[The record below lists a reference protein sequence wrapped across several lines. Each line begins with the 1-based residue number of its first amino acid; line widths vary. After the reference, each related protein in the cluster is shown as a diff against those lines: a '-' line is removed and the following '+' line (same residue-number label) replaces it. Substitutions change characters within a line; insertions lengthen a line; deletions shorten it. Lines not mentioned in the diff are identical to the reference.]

1 MAGLF
6 RLLKMQY
13 MPPTDPTGVSFAGK
27 IVLLTGATSG
37 LGFEAAIKIL
47 NLGAESLIIGSRDLQ
62 RGKDAKMKLEK
73 VTNRSNAVQVW
84 ELEMNSFASVK
95 RFADRINKDV
105 SRLDIAILNAG
116 IWNKDYYQSPEG
128 WEEVLQVNT
137 LSTSLLA
144 LLLLP
149 KLKMSAY
156 PNNPSHLSVV
166 SSQQFVRVKPESVQ
180 TDKILLAHVNDPDNF
195 AGPKQYGISKLLLEF
210 VMKQIAISL
219 RDDYQTRETHNVIV
233 NTVSPGL
240 CKSSLGRQYDSWW
253 EKCLKWVMYTLFART
268 TEQGSRLLVSAV
280 LQGVESQGRCWR
292 NDGYLDE
299 SAALTTGPGADELQ
313 KKVWEEVI
321 NVLVD
326 EAPEVSLIAR
336 GLYPSL

>member
-1 MAGLF
+1 MASLF

-13 MPPTDPTGVSFAGK
+13 TPPTDPKAVTFAGK

-62 RGKDAKMKLEK
+62 RGRQTKLKLEK
-73 VTNRSNAVQVW
+73 LTNRGNVVHVW

-95 RFADRINKDV
+95 NFAEQVNKEV
-105 SRLDIAILNAG
+105 TRLDVAILNAG
-116 IWNKDYYQSPEG
+116 IWNKDYHQSPEG
-128 WEEVLQVNT
+128 WEEDLQVNT

-149 KLKMSAY
+149 KLKKSAY
-156 PNNPSHLSVV
+156 PDNPSHLSVV
-166 SSQQFVRVKPESVQ
+166 SSQQFVQVKPESVQ
-180 TDKILLAHVNDPDNF
+180 TDGILLAHLNDPDNF
-195 AGPKQYGISKLLLEF
+195 AGPKQYGVSKLLLEL
-210 VMKQIAISL
+210 VMKKIAVHI
-219 RDDYQTRETHNVIV
+219 RGDDETPKVVV

-240 CKSSLGRQYDSWW
+240 CMSSLGRKYDSWW
-253 EKCLKWVMYTLFART
+253 EKCAKWILYTLFART

-280 LQGVESQGRCWR
+280 LQGLESQGRCWR

-313 KKVWEEVI
+313 AKVWSEVITVLTDEAEEV
-321 NVLVD
+321 N
-326 EAPEVSLIAR
+326 LIAR
-336 GLYPSL
+336 GLYPGL